1 MADELRSGTRNVV
14 IHVDDVGMCHG
25 ANTAFLE
32 LSASG
37 FATSGSVMVPCPWY
51 SELAAAARDNPA
63 LDVGVHLTLT
73 AEKTHYKWRPLTS
86 PAAESG
92 LTDPGGYLWRHV
104 AQVRSHCDPEA
115 ARAELIA
122 QIERALED
130 GIDVTHLDAHMGVTF
145 APEFCDL
152 YLELGQRYDVPILL
166 TKRITDYSAL
176 NHFAD
181 AEQDT
186 YAATVARA
194 QKLGFERFDLVLET
208 AWDRSGPPVETY
220 GPLFESIPPGL
231 TMLALHP
238 NAPGELELIEPDSA
252 YIRTG
257 EYELFSDPEF
267 KSWVDDLGLDL
278 RGFREMRDA
287 LRS

>member
-1 MADELRSGTRNVV
+1 MADEPRSGTRDVV

-37 FATSGSVMVPCPWY
+37 FATSGSGMVPCPWY
-51 SELAAAARDNPA
+51 SEVATAARQNPA
-63 LDVGVHLTLT
+63 LDIGVHLTLT
-73 AEKTHYKWRPLTS
+73 AEKTHYKWRPLTA

-115 ARAELIA
+115 AGDELMA

-130 GIDVTHLDAHMGVTF
+130 GIDVTHLDAHMGVTL

-152 YLELGQRYDVPILL
+152 YLELGQRYDLPILL
-166 TKRITDYSAL
+166 TKQITDYSPL

-186 YAATVARA
+186 YAATVTRA
-194 QKLGFERFDLVLET
+194 QALGFEAFDQVLET
-208 AWDRSGPPVETY
+208 DWAPSGPPIEIY
-220 GPLFESIPPGL
+220 GSLFEAIPPGL

-238 NAPGELELIEPDSA
+238 NAPGELDSIEPNSA

-257 EYELFSDPEF
+257 EYELFSDPDF
-267 KSWVDDLGLDL
+267 KSWVDDLGLNP
-278 RGFREMRDA
+278 RGFREMRNA